1 MAPKYKSSLLSLP
14 TQSVLLIMVI
24 IVMAVGAI
32 GIPGIVLIHAQLDR
46 QAWEL
51 VNQGSYMIQMLLD
64 ARENELT
71 NLAILTAQRPT
82 LSNLLLNDD
91 PERLASYLETLR
103 MGANLDLVLI
113 CDHQGEAVIQV
124 GFDIPA
130 QACLTGSDHT
140 FFHSPVKTGIQGWLL
155 AKQPIVEN
163 TGFLVV
169 VGQAFDRD
177 FSFLLSDQIGME
189 HILLADNQL
198 IASSFEDNQK
208 IEGSY
213 SNQLFTS
220 AEHPD
225 QTIAEMTT
233 LDGSQY
239 YTISSRYANTDL
251 ETIVLLSGTTITETQ
266 RQLTQTAVIG
276 LLAVTVVCSALGI
289 FMTNR
294 VSRPLMHLR
303 DAAIALRKGDLNS
316 PVATTPKIKEIAEVA
331 YALEDARIAL
341 QHSLKELR
349 QEKAWGDYLIESVV
363 EGIIAIDRKN
373 RISFFSQG
381 AERIT
386 GLKSDNVFGRFIDE
400 FIAIPNREQLF
411 SQCIPAPGEKPE
423 IMTILINERPLTLAI
438 SGARL
443 TPPEVGLANLAFSIR
458 DVSNEEAMRGL
469 LGDFLA
475 NITHEFRTPLTAQ
488 AVSIELLLDQL
499 PELTLDEIHELLVTN
514 HLGVLSL
521 QNLIDNLLEGASIE
535 AGRFQVSPHPTDL
548 AEVIFEVARVM
559 QPLMEK
565 NKQHLRIDLPPVLP
579 LVQADPRRTS
589 QVLVNLLSN
598 AIKWGPQGSEIL
610 LSVINQNNAL
620 KVVIADQGP
629 GIAPEH
635 RQKLFT
641 RFGHLQANNSR
652 AEYGAGLGLS
662 VVKAI
667 VESQQGQVGVEDRQD
682 QGALFWFTI
691 PTADAESTEDDE

>member
-1 MAPKYKSSLLSLP
+1 MM
-14 TQSVLLIMVI
+14 II
-24 IVMAVGAI
+24 IVLAAGAI
-32 GIPGIVLIHAQLDR
+32 GIPGIWLIHEQLDR

-51 VNQGSYMIQMLLD
+51 VNQGSHMIQVLLN
-64 ARENELT
+64 ARSNELS

-82 LSNLLLNDD
+82 LISLLNDGD

-103 MGANLDLVLI
+103 QGADLDLLMV
-113 CDHQGEAVIQV
+113 CDQQGNAVIQV
-124 GFDIPA
+124 GYEIPT
-130 QACLTGSDHT
+130 QACLKISDNQ
-140 FFHSPVKTGIQGWLL
+140 FFQSPIETGIRGWLL
-155 AKQPIVEN
+155 AYHPIMGN
-163 TGFLVV
+163 MDAFVV
-169 VGQAFDRD
+169 AGQAFDND
-177 FSFLLSDQIGME
+177 FSKVLRDQLGME
-189 HILLADNQL
+189 LLLVANGEL
-198 IASSFEDNQK
+198 IESSFANNQP
-208 IEGSY
+208 IGEMISSQGSVPAGQPKQ
-213 SNQLFTS
+213 SV
-220 AEHPD
+220 
-225 QTIAEMTT
+225 AEMTT

-239 YTISSRYANTDL
+239 FTIRTSYADTEL
-251 ETIVLLSGTTITETQ
+251 ETTVLLPSSTITQTQ
-266 RQLTQTAVIG
+266 RQLTQSAVIG
-276 LLAVTVVCSALGI
+276 ILAVTVFCSMIGI
-289 FMTNR
+289 FLTNR
-294 VSRPLMHLR
+294 ISQPLMHLR

-316 PVATTPKIKEIAEVA
+316 PVVTNPKIKEIAEVA

-341 QHSLKELR
+341 QHSLKELQ
-349 QEKAWGDYLIESVV
+349 QEKAWGDYLIESVI

-373 RISFFSQG
+373 RITFFSQG

-386 GLKSDNVFGRFIDE
+386 GLLQDQVFSRFIDE
-400 FIAIPNREQLF
+400 IFLIPDREQRF
-411 SQCIPAPGEKPE
+411 SQCIPAPGAKPE

-443 TPPEVGLANLAFSIR
+443 TPPEVGNANLAFSIR

-499 PELTLDEIHELLVTN
+499 PELSLDEIHELLVTN

-535 AGRFQVSPHPTDL
+535 AGRFRVSPHPTDL
-548 AEVIFEVARVM
+548 ADVILEVARVVR
-559 QPLMEK
+559 PLMEK
-565 NKQHLRIDLPPVLP
+565 NKQVLQVDLPPVLP

-610 LSVINQNNAL
+610 LSVIDQKNMI
-620 KVVIADQGP
+620 KVIIADQGP
-629 GIAPEH
+629 GVAPEQ

-641 RFGHLQANNSR
+641 RFGHLHANNSR

-667 VESQQGQVGVEDRQD
+667 VESQKGQVGVEDRQNM
-682 QGALFWFTI
+682 GALFWFTI
-691 PTADAESTEDDE
+691 PTVDIESAEDEL

>member
-1 MAPKYKSSLLSLP
+1 MAPKKKSSLLSLP
-14 TQSVLLIMVI
+14 AQGVLWIMII
-24 IVMAVGAI
+24 IVMAAGAI
-32 GIPGIVLIHAQLDR
+32 GIPGIWLIHDQLDR

-51 VNQGSYMIQMLLD
+51 VNQGSHMIQVLLN
-64 ARENELT
+64 ARSNELS

-82 LSNLLLNDD
+82 LITLLNDGD
-91 PERLASYLETLR
+91 LERLASYMETLR
-103 MGANLDLVLI
+103 AGADLDLLMV
-113 CDHQGEAVIQV
+113 CDQQGDAVIQV
-124 GFDIPA
+124 GYDIPA
-130 QACLTGSDHT
+130 QACLNISDNK
-140 FFHSPVKTGIQGWLL
+140 FFQSPQGTGIQGWLL
-155 AKQPIVEN
+155 AHQPVVGN
-163 TGFLVV
+163 TDNFVV
-169 VGQAFDRD
+169 VGQAFDKEFSKVLRD
-177 FSFLLSDQIGME
+177 QLGMELMLVANDELILGSFADIHQIGE
-189 HILLADNQL
+189 I
-198 IASSFEDNQK
+198 I
-208 IEGSY
+208 
-213 SNQLFTS
+213 SNQGS
-220 AEHPD
+220 VPAD
-225 QTIAEMTT
+225 QLNHTVAEMTT

-239 YTISSRYANTDL
+239 YTIRTRYADTDL
-251 ETIVLLSGTTITETQ
+251 ETTVLLSSTTITETQ

-276 LLAVTVVCSALGI
+276 ILAVTVFCSMIGI
-289 FMTNR
+289 FLTNR
-294 VSRPLMHLR
+294 ISQPLMHLR

-316 PVATTPKIKEIAEVA
+316 PVVTDPKIKEIAEVA

-341 QHSLKELR
+341 QHSLKELQ

-373 RISFFSQG
+373 RITFYSQG

-386 GLKSDNVFGRFIDE
+386 GLLQDQVFGRFIDE
-400 FIAIPNREQLF
+400 IFLIPDREQRF
-411 SQCIPAPGEKPE
+411 SQCIPAPGAKPE
-423 IMTILINERPLTLAI
+423 IMTILIDERPLTLAI

-443 TPPEVGLANLAFSIR
+443 SPPEVGNANLAFSIR

-499 PELTLDEIHELLVTN
+499 PELNLDEIHELLVTN

-535 AGRFQVSPHPTDL
+535 AGRFRVSPHPTDL
-548 AEVIFEVARVM
+548 AEVILEVARIM
-559 QPLMEK
+559 RPLLEK
-565 NKQHLRIDLPPVLP
+565 NQQVLQIDIPPVLP

-598 AIKWGPQGSEIL
+598 AIKWGPQGSEIM
-610 LSVINQNNAL
+610 LSVIDQKNMV
-620 KVVIADQGP
+620 KVIIADQGP
-629 GIAPEH
+629 GIALEN

-641 RFGHLQANNSR
+641 RFGHLHANNSR

-667 VESQQGQVGVEDRQD
+667 VESQKGQVGVEDRQD
-682 QGALFWFTI
+682 MGALFWFTI
-691 PTADAESTEDDE
+691 PTVNVESAEDDL